1 MHSSSRLDIRVLPF
15 LHLSNI
21 VFQYRASSYAK
32 NLNRTVMPQNKYI
45 RIKQWCPHWSSIKRF
60 TNIEV
65 PWYLLWLTE
74 DKKTKRALDYLRLP
88 KLKLFHNSCHRML
101 SQRETHCFKNFF
113 RHCSALSQ
121 KRHLKTIRRNYTSK
135 IKKKGEAETKKKGL
149 KNARLTSWYKSS
161 NSQAVRGMYVYW
173 SCFFSDHWA
182 GTVYRYMPTL
192 HAWITLSIK
201 SLNFSFWFS

>member
-135 IKKKGEAETKKKGL
+135 IKKKGEAETKKRDLKMPALPHCTNPRTVKRYKACMCIGL
-149 KNARLTSWYKSS
+149 
-161 NSQAVRGMYVYW
+161 V
-173 SCFFSDHWA
+173 
-182 GTVYRYMPTL
+182 
-192 HAWITLSIK
+192 
-201 SLNFSFWFS
+201 SFLMIAQVLFTATCPLYTRE